1 MPGYCS
7 NQAGGV
13 LMRAVM
19 KSKSFIYIALITDI
33 IIAVT
38 KFVVAGV
45 TRSSAMLSEGIH
57 SVIDAIS
64 QVLLL
69 WGIAVSK
76 KKPDE
81 KRPFGYGREL
91 YFWSFIVSLIIF
103 SLGGCISLYQG
114 ILRLASPENRGREA
128 WSYIVLTVSF
138 IFTAISGY
146 ASLKVFNKQRGQ
158 TSFWKAVKN
167 SKDPSVFIVLLGDM
181 GDLICLAIA
190 FAGVYL
196 VHLTGNILYD
206 AAASIIIG
214 IILIFISLLLVRESR
229 SLLMGETIQ
238 QATLKEVVLLVEANT
253 AVEKVKKKL
262 SIYLSPEEIVLQL
275 TVVFKNGLGTEQ
287 ITGAISSITQ
297 SIQKKFP
304 LIKQIFIEP
313 VK

>member
-1 MPGYCS
+1 
-7 NQAGGV
+7 
-13 LMRAVM
+13 M
-19 KSKSFIYIALITDI
+19 KSKSFIYIALVTDI
-33 IIAVT
+33 IIAAT
-38 KFVVAGV
+38 KFIVAGIM
-45 TRSSAMLSEGIH
+45 RSSAMLSEGIH

-69 WGIAVSK
+69 WGVAVSK
-76 KKPDE
+76 KEPDE

-91 YFWSFIVSLIIF
+91 YFWSFIVSLMIF
-103 SLGGCISLYQG
+103 SLGGCISLYEG
-114 ILRLASPENRGREA
+114 ILRLRSPETGDKA
-128 WSYIVLTVSF
+128 TWSYVVLGVSF

-146 ASLKVFNKQRGQ
+146 ASLKVFNKQRNQ

-181 GDLICLAIA
+181 GDLICLVVA

-196 VHLTGNILYD
+196 VQLTRNNLYD
-206 AAASIIIG
+206 GAASIIIG
-214 IILIFISLLLVRESR
+214 VILIFISLLLVRESS

-238 QATLKEVVLLVEANT
+238 KATLKEVVLLVEADA
-253 AVEKVKKKL
+253 AVVKVKKKL

-275 TVVFKNGLGTEQ
+275 TTVFKNGLTTEQ
-287 ITGAISSITQ
+287 ITSAISSITQ

>member
-1 MPGYCS
+1 M
-7 NQAGGV
+7 
-13 LMRAVM
+13 
-19 KSKSFIYIALITDI
+19 
-33 IIAVT
+33 
-38 KFVVAGV
+38 
-45 TRSSAMLSEGIH
+45 RSSAMLSEGIH

-69 WGIAVSK
+69 WGVAVSK
-76 KKPDE
+76 KEPDE

-91 YFWSFIVSLIIF
+91 YFWSFIVSLMIF
-103 SLGGCISLYQG
+103 SLGGCISLYEG
-114 ILRLASPENRGREA
+114 ILRLRSPETGDKA
-128 WSYIVLTVSF
+128 TWSYVVLGVSF

-146 ASLKVFNKQRGQ
+146 ASLKVFNKQRNQ

-181 GDLICLAIA
+181 GDLICLVVA

-196 VHLTGNILYD
+196 VQLTRNNLYD
-206 AAASIIIG
+206 GAASIIIG
-214 IILIFISLLLVRESR
+214 VILIFISLLLVRESS

-238 QATLKEVVLLVEANT
+238 KATLKEVVLLVEADA
-253 AVEKVKKKL
+253 AVVKVKKKL

-275 TVVFKNGLGTEQ
+275 TTVFKNGLTTEQ
-287 ITGAISSITQ
+287 ITSAISSITQ

>member
-1 MPGYCS
+1 
-7 NQAGGV
+7 
-13 LMRAVM
+13 
-19 KSKSFIYIALITDI
+19 
-33 IIAVT
+33 
-38 KFVVAGV
+38 
-45 TRSSAMLSEGIH
+45 
-57 SVIDAIS
+57 
-64 QVLLL
+64 
-69 WGIAVSK
+69 
-76 KKPDE
+76 
-81 KRPFGYGREL
+81 
-91 YFWSFIVSLIIF
+91 
-103 SLGGCISLYQG
+103 
-114 ILRLASPENRGREA
+114 
-128 WSYIVLTVSF
+128 
-138 IFTAISGY
+138 
-146 ASLKVFNKQRGQ
+146 LKVFNKQRGQ

-181 GDLICLAIA
+181 GDLICLAVA

-206 AAASIIIG
+206 GAASIIIG

-253 AVEKVKKKL
+253 AVVKVKKKL
-262 SIYLSPEEIVLQL
+262 SIYVSPEEIVLQL

-287 ITGAISSITQ
+287 ITGAISNITQ